1 MANTHLLIT
10 PSTSL
15 RRGSE
20 TMRNR
25 AVRPNREIARA
36 MDFFSIICFGLGA
49 RLPTTVMIWYL
60 YQGFTAPAP
69 GRTRRRNNLQP
80 FRGFVES
87 TGMRLAVAVRAPG
100 GVPWKALFERVY
112 DISQG
117 NQFAAWG

>member
-1 MANTHLLIT
+1 MANTHLPIT

-36 MDFFSIICFGLGA
+36 MDFVSIIGFRLGA

-60 YQGFTAPAP
+60 YRGFTARAGKWQSSAAP

-100 GVPWKALFERVY
+100 GVAWKALFETG
-112 DISQG
+112 I
-117 NQFAAWG
+117 